1 MSNHD
6 PPPPSDPN
14 RPIDEAERAAL
25 LARLAELKARSEA
38 LQERISGPR
47 LPGWVV
53 ALRVGG
59 ALAVWGG
66 LIAVGAWFLGLW
78 GGIGGLLA
86 PVAAFFLYA
95 VGSYYGG
102 MLVRGTAQP
111 IGDLS
116 VDLDAEARLVTFAWS
131 GDDATLPLGL
141 LAHLDLGIWTW
152 AASPHLAKPGLWI
165 AAAARECAE
174 IALKGKPVAIS
185 EWTAMQGPARERAVM
200 VVRDRLGVGYG
211 FASSIGGPKPSNEEA
226 REMQLALID
235 LGLTR
240 PDGKA
245 FARAVVAIADYYQKG
260 GTERGKALGKV
271 AGDFLPK
278 A

>member
-1 MSNHD
+1 MVT
-6 PPPPSDPN
+6 
-14 RPIDEAERAAL
+14 EAGRVACDHV
-25 LARLAELKARSEA
+25 
-38 LQERISGPR
+38 
-47 LPGWVV
+47 VV
-53 ALRVGG
+53 A
-59 ALAVWGG
+59 A
-66 LIAVGAWFLGLW
+66 GAWSLGLW

-102 MLVRGTAQP
+102 MLIRGKAQP

-116 VDLDAEARLVTFAWS
+116 VDLDAGAKRVTFAWS

-152 AASPHLAKPGLWI
+152 AATPHLAKPGLWI

-174 IALKGKPVAIS
+174 IALKGKPVPIS
-185 EWTAMQGPARERAVM
+185 DWIATQGAARERAVM

-211 FASSIGGPKPSNEEA
+211 YTSSIGGPKPSNEET

-235 LGLTR
+235 HGLAR
-240 PDGKA
+240 PDGAA

-260 GTERGKALGKV
+260 GTERGKVLGKI